1 MGLMHLNILWYFH
14 VKAHHQV
21 KYAVFRKLSSI
32 QEFQSIYMNCVKI
45 GGNILGVYNYLY
57 LIQRVR
63 YQLPKDIK

>member
-21 KYAVFRKLSSI
+21 KYAVFRKLSSM
-32 QEFQSIYMNCVKI
+32 QEFQNISMKE

-57 LIQRVR
+57 FIQRVR